1 MTAAPVITIDGPSG
15 SGKGTI
21 ARRLAD
27 KLGWHLLDSGALYR
41 VLGLHAQ
48 RCGVAL
54 DDAAELGELAR
65 ELPVAFVVNQGQ
77 EQSVLLAGDDV
88 STLIRSETAGSAAS
102 RVAAIPVVR
111 AALLDRQRAFRQPPG
126 LVADGR
132 DMGTSIFPDAAVKI
146 FLTASVDE
154 RARRRYKQ
162 LNEQG
167 ADGNLSALLRDI
179 VERDQRDA
187 TRAVAPLRPAADAVT
202 VDTTGIGIDA
212 VVEQVSRIV
221 DERLDRR

>member
-202 VDTTGIGIDA
+202 VDTTGIDIDA

>member
-1 MTAAPVITIDGPSG
+1 
-15 SGKGTI
+15 
-21 ARRLAD
+21 
-27 KLGWHLLDSGALYR
+27 
-41 VLGLHAQ
+41 
-48 RCGVAL
+48 
-54 DDAAELGELAR
+54 AR
-65 ELPVAFVVNQGQ
+65 ELPVAFVVNQGR

-102 RVAAIPVVR
+102 RVAAIPAVR

-179 VERDQRDA
+179 AERDQRDA

-221 DERLDRR
+221 DERLGRR

>member
-1 MTAAPVITIDGPSG
+1 VTAAPVITIDGPSG

-102 RVAAIPVVR
+102 RVAAIPAVR

-179 VERDQRDA
+179 AERDQRDE

-221 DERLDRR
+221 DERLGRR